1 MPIRS
6 PEHRRVAVGDVAER
20 AGVDD
25 DRRVLQRLQEVGL
38 DRLAHDD
45 GHRAGAVELLG
56 GDRVATRRV
65 ADDDPAESG
74 PQVLERRGQRQDRHH
89 LGRRGDV
96 EAGLADHAVG
106 LVAEADDDVA
116 QRPVVDVEDPPPC
129 DVVLVEVEGVALV
142 EVAVEHRRQQVVG
155 RRDGVEV
162 AGQVQVELL
171 HRDDLAVATTGG
183 AALDAER
190 RAHRGLAQA
199 DHRLAADA
207 GHRLAESDRGG
218 GLALAERRGRDR
230 RDDDV
235 LGRWAVGELV
245 DRLQPDLR
253 QARPVR
259 LQQVLTDAELGGDLG
274 QRLVGSPGGRCPGP
288 MAVPRSYAFHH
299 TASSRHVESPTRTVL
314 KRFQG
319 SPATTNSPEQ
329 LRARGCRRMRRFF

>member
-1 MPIRS
+1 MRP
-6 PEHRRVAVGDVAER
+6 RR
-20 AGVDD
+20 
-25 DRRVLQRLQEVGL
+25 
-38 DRLAHDD
+38 
-45 GHRAGAVELLG
+45 
-56 GDRVATRRV
+56 
-65 ADDDPAESG
+65 G
-74 PQVLERRGQRQDRHH
+74 PQVVERGGEGQDRHH
-89 LGRRGDV
+89 LGRRRDV

-116 QRPVVDVEDPPPC
+116 QRPVVDVEDPPPR
-129 DVVLVEVEGVALV
+129 DVVLVEVQGVALV

-171 HRDDLAVATTGG
+171 HRDDLAVATAGG

-207 GHRLAESDRGG
+207 GHRLAETDGG
-218 GLALAERRGRDR
+218 GRLALAERRRRDR

-235 LGRWAVGELV
+235 LGQRAVGELV

-274 QRLVGSPGGRCPGP
+274 QWLVARLAGDVQVRWQSPGHRRSTIRHRPAMWNPPPERFSSVFSVHQRTQTHRTAASAVGGVRRSPGRSG
-288 MAVPRSYAFHH
+288 AVGDH
-299 TASSRHVESPTRTVL
+299 
-314 KRFQG
+314 
-319 SPATTNSPEQ
+319 
-329 LRARGCRRMRRFF
+329 